1 MDGLIRKIIIG
12 PDPKN
17 AMAYYVG
24 INAGKDKVSDILD
37 DDEAL
42 HKFGKRRYLIFVQSE
57 EGETKLWKVIED
69 TPCIIEF
76 DLNF

>member
-1 MDGLIRKIIIG
+1 MEGLIRKIIIG

-24 INAGKDKVSDILD
+24 MKAGDNKVSAIFD
-37 DDEAL
+37 DDRL
-42 HKFGKRRYLIFVQSE
+42 FHKLGLRRYLVYVE
-57 EGETKLWKVIED
+57 DNEGETKLWKVIDD
-69 TPCIIEF
+69 TPTVIEF